1 MNGFELD
8 PLLCDLYGVPA
19 TCFVCSLNFFS
30 QRPRAMETLTM
41 VSSVYCLRSPS
52 CCITSESH
60 RPLVSCWKHQFLFH
74 LVLCWLIIDRCL
86 LLFVVVLLRLLVL
99 FRLTTLWL
107 RFEMVWPYESLLS
120 YGSCCFPS
128 PIPSR
133 ALFSLFCLLDISLFP
148 FRFPIYFDSFLFPLA
163 AFYSCLRCFGI
174 LLHVCCWWY
183 AGFMRSYR
191 TFSSHECDAACL
203 LTDRQCKERS
213 LKK

>member
-19 TCFVCSLNFFS
+19 TCFVCSLNSFS

-74 LVLCWLIIDRCL
+74 LVLCWPIIDRCL

-133 ALFSLFCLLDISLFP
+133 ALFSLFCLLDISFFP
-148 FRFPIYFDSFLFPLA
+148 FGFRFILIFFL
-163 AFYSCLRCFGI
+163 Y
-174 LLHVCCWWY
+174 LL
-183 AGFMRSYR
+183 
-191 TFSSHECDAACL
+191 
-203 LTDRQCKERS
+203 
-213 LKK
+213 